1 MPVTFRTPAHGSLIY
16 TDAVAGTL
24 LKLMGRTG
32 NVPGAIDAAA
42 VADALDTLKR
52 GLARHADAAED
63 PATEAR
69 DAPEAVVLGTRAYP
83 LVELLEAASEAKEY
97 VAWE

>member
-16 TDAVAGTL
+16 TDAVARDL

-32 NVPGAIDAAA
+32 NVPGAIEAPG
-42 VADALDTLKR
+42 VADALERL
-52 GLARHADAAED
+52 
-63 PATEAR
+63 R
-69 DAPEAVVLGTRAYP
+69 DALAAQETDADEGGGGHRQIALATRAHP
-83 LVELLEAASEAKEY
+83 LLELLEAARDGEEY

>member
-16 TDAVAGTL
+16 TDAVAREL

-32 NVPGAIDAAA
+32 NVPGAIEAPG
-42 VADALDTLKR
+42 VADALERLREALAAQEPAADDGGGEKR
-52 GLARHADAAED
+52 QVA
-63 PATEAR
+63 
-69 DAPEAVVLGTRAYP
+69 LGTRAHP
-83 LVELLEAASEAKEY
+83 LLELLEAARDEEEY